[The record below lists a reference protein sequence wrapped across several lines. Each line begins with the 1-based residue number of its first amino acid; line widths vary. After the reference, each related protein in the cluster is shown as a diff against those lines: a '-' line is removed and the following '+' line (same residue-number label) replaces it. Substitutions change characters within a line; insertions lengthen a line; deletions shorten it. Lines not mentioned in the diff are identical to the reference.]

1 MIWKMTK
8 LLEIEEIMLC
18 KLVLLKIPKQPRNW
32 RLYPGGGGKTFWYTH
47 FGGPKTLFSYINL
60 QVTDSVGGEPC
71 KFFHLRGNAPRAPC
85 RYVPVPK
92 SSSFNG
98 ILTLCLYIP

>member
-32 RLYPGGGGKTFWYTH
+32 RLYPGGGAKP
-47 FGGPKTLFSYINL
+47 FGT
-60 QVTDSVGGEPC
+60 
-71 KFFHLRGNAPRAPC
+71 
-85 RYVPVPK
+85 
-92 SSSFNG
+92 
-98 ILTLCLYIP
+98 LTLEGQKPYFPI